1 MTLNVSN
8 LPSSFFNSFFPLSFL
23 LFLQTKKE
31 RKEKE
36 KKEKG
41 KCAHK
46 LNIYIIFFFKW
57 KRIYK
62 AQAMQIPFQKKHMI
76 WSAPSHIWE
85 ETSFFFFAL
94 SFGYLIKQIQAQVH
108 SLFFP
113 FGTKKSM
120 VLKEEKGKGKKKTQ
134 IKRSKVE
141 EGREKKK

>member
-1 MTLNVSN
+1 MWATFHPPFLTL
-8 LPSSFFNSFFPLSFL
+8 FFPFL
-23 LFLQTKKE
+23 FCCFYKPKK
-31 RKEKE
+31 KE
-36 KKEKG
+36 KKKKRKRRESV
-41 KCAHK
+41 
-46 LNIYIIFFFKW
+46 LTNSIYILFFFSNGKGYTKHKPCKSPF
-57 KRIYK
+57 KRNTWYDLLPHIYERR
-62 AQAMQIPFQKKHMI
+62 HL
-76 WSAPSHIWE
+76 
-85 ETSFFFFAL
+85 FFFFAL

>member
-46 LNIYIIFFFKW
+46 LNIYIIFFFQMEKDIQSTSHANPLS
-57 KRIYK
+57 KET
-62 AQAMQIPFQKKHMI
+62 HDMI
-76 WSAPSHIWE
+76 CSLTYMRGDI
-85 ETSFFFFAL
+85 FFFAL